1 VIHESLQEDL
11 ENIQNWATTWCM
23 SFNIDKCS
31 VIHFG
36 KSNPGF
42 KYTMENPV
50 VNNIQ
55 ELQSVDEERDF
66 GIIIDNQCKFNS
78 N

>member
-1 VIHESLQEDL
+1 
-11 ENIQNWATTWCM
+11 
-23 SFNIDKCS
+23 
-31 VIHFG
+31 
-36 KSNPGF
+36 
-42 KYTMENPV
+42 MENPV